1 MTFKPRRFRHPVPS
15 AGCGSVFGQGVCYG
29 DPMSNGVGEAGD
41 KRVTRDV
48 TVSDLRDLLE
58 RPPRATVAFVDGGA
72 VDVLPARARCT
83 ADTHQFGVVSD
94 TAPTLD
100 HREVVLVIDAGA
112 NSWFKLRGFSVR
124 GVAVR
129 VPSPVSAGSDL
140 TWYAIEPRRTLAW
153 DYGAIRE
160 E

>member
-1 MTFKPRRFRHPVPS
+1 
-15 AGCGSVFGQGVCYG
+15 
-29 DPMSNGVGEAGD
+29 MSNGDGERRD

-48 TVSDLRDLLE
+48 SVAALRDLVE
-58 RPPRATVAFVDGGA
+58 TPPRATVAFMDGGA
-72 VDVLPARARCT
+72 VDIVPARARCT

-94 TAPTLD
+94 AALSLD
-100 HREVVLVIDAGA
+100 QREVVLVIDAGA

-124 GVAVR
+124 GVAVH
-129 VPSPVSAGSDL
+129 VQPPAAEGSDL
-140 TWYAIEPRRTLAW
+140 TWYAIEPRRILAW